1 MSKLKSFDDFVNEN
15 LVAKGEYNFYG
26 PGSLMPIVQKLISEG
41 KGESVIR
48 TYLYSIGVAPWR
60 IEKVFNEMN
69 VPEISLE
76 KKMNEG
82 KKMTF
87 EEKATKLLKDINEDE
102 EELDEAAIN
111 EFDMPGFWE
120 FFQGGAGWEA
130 GKIAVWMGLAL
141 GMVILGGV
149 AATGVSLIAKA
160 KGLYSDYKDKKGAK
174 EALDFMAKS
183 PKVKELIQFSKDLI
197 KQRKKKVDKRRKN
210 SDDDIKALKKVE
222 KQMVKQR
229 QQIGAD
235 LVEELKKAKL
245 SEEAIDYLAWN
256 VPYVKTAL
264 RMNRLSE
271 SALYEVS
278 RWKGKEIYPK
288 WVKPSDIQGYVK
300 SIKDLV
306 DGRDYVLYEPG
317 MDSWQAEYEYVGRN
331 QGDYIFKS
339 SAQFSTSP
347 EERFTGKEL
356 AAMIK
361 DLEIAVMEG
370 KEINEK
376 ALINKKPKRSIR
388 PHGKVKPGN
397 VAIDYNDEPYT
408 VVGVGTV
415 ADLAQFDD
423 SGAAEEL
430 DPSEDAIALL
440 GRGGYAVYSYDPDG
454 AVVYEGEIYDQLN
467 EFMVKPLKHDEFD
480 WEFEITDPSDKK
492 LYKALTAAGIEF
504 GTNNGK
510 LTIMGAGKMDNAVPA
525 IKILHKFGIKE
536 GVNEAKKKT
545 FEDAA
550 AAFLLGLG
558 GSDAVN
564 DDKDAK
570 VDEKLNKN
578 TLQVEEG
585 DGEDIDDMIDDLAD
599 GDEDETQGPDDEAPD
614 GKDSPEAKIKDGE
627 SPEDAVDG
635 AMDDAT
641 SKIKDAAEELAK
653 DSKKLAKIKKLL
665 GESKI
670 TEDITRMLNDGAMSE
685 IHLLAK
691 DAKDEK
697 DFMKKAK
704 KFVEDMGVKF
714 EKGMETMMKSFWS
727 DMKNESVKE
736 TKEVELENGKEVED
750 KEDIE
755 DEETG
760 DDVQVE
766 EESVSNPYMDAVTEG
781 LKHRF
786 NK

>member
-1 MSKLKSFDDFVNEN
+1 MSKIKSFDDFVNEN

-26 PGSLMPIVQKLISEG
+26 PGSLMPLVQKLIGEG

-69 VPEISLE
+69 LPEISLE
-76 KKMNEG
+76 KEMNEG

-87 EEKATKLLKDINEDE
+87 EEKATKFLSDINEEEDDE
-102 EELDEAAIN
+102 VSEDAIN

-141 GMVILGGV
+141 GMVVLGGV
-149 AATGVSLIAKA
+149 AATGMSLIAKA
-160 KGLYSDYKDKKGAK
+160 RALYSDYKDKKGAK
-174 EALDFMAKS
+174 EAIDFMQKS
-183 PKVKELIQFSKDLI
+183 PKIKELIQFSKDLI
-197 KQRKKKVDKRRKN
+197 KQRKKTVDKRRKN
-210 SDDDIKALKKVE
+210 SAEDIKAIKKVE

-229 QQIGAD
+229 QQIGKD
-235 LVEELKKAKL
+235 LVEEMKKAKL

-264 RMNRLSE
+264 RMNRLNE
-271 SALYEVS
+271 SGIVVEAS
-278 RWKGKEIYPK
+278 RWKGKEIFPN

-300 SIKDLV
+300 SIRDLV
-306 DGRDYVLYEPG
+306 DGRDYVIYEPG
-317 MDSWQAEYEYVGRN
+317 MDSWQAEYEYVGRD
-331 QGDYIFKS
+331 QGEYVFRS
-339 SAQFSTSP
+339 SSQFSTAP
-347 EERFTGKEL
+347 DERFSGKEL

-361 DLEIAVMEG
+361 DLELAVMEG
-370 KEINEK
+370 LEINEAKVKPFRKVKVGDK
-376 ALINKKPKRSIR
+376 ATDYNGDTWNVLAV
-388 PHGKVKPGN
+388 GKVK
-397 VAIDYNDEPYT
+397 
-408 VVGVGTV
+408 
-415 ADLAQFDD
+415 DLMRYDD

-430 DPSEDAIALL
+430 DPNEDAIALD
-440 GRGGYAVYSYDPDG
+440 GRGGTAVFSYDPDG
-454 AVVYEGEIYDQLN
+454 AAVY
-467 EFMVKPLKHDEFD
+467 
-480 WEFEITDPSDKK
+480 
-492 LYKALTAAGIEF
+492 
-504 GTNNGK
+504 
-510 LTIMGAGKMDNAVPA
+510 
-525 IKILHKFGIKE
+525 
-536 GVNEAKKKT
+536 EAKKKT

-550 AAFLLGLG
+550 AEFLLGLS

-564 DDKDAK
+564 DDEDVK

-599 GDEDETQGPDDEAPD
+599 GEEDEDQGPNDNAPD
-614 GKDSPEAKIKDGE
+614 GEDSPEAKIKDGE

-665 GESKI
+665 GESKV

-685 IHLLAK
+685 LHLLAK
-691 DAKDEK
+691 EAKDEK

-714 EKGMETMMKSFWS
+714 EKGMEVVMQAFWS

-760 DDVQVE
+760 DDIQVE

-781 LKHRF
+781 LKQRF
-786 NK
+786 TK

>member
-1 MSKLKSFDDFVNEN
+1 MSKLKSFDEFVNEN
-15 LVAKGEYNFYG
+15 LVSKGEYNFYG
-26 PGSLMPIVQKLISEG
+26 PGSLKPLVQKLVSEG
-41 KGESVIR
+41 KNESIIR
-48 TYLYSIGVAPWR
+48 TYLTSIGVVPWR
-60 IEKVFNEMN
+60 IDKVMQEMA
-69 VPEISLE
+69 ETITIE
-76 KKMNEG
+76 KKINEG

-87 EEKATKLLKDINEDE
+87 EENATKFLSDINEEE

-120 FFQGGAGWEA
+120 FFSGGAGWEA

-141 GMVILGGV
+141 SMVVLAGV

-160 KGLYSDYKDKKGAK
+160 KSLYHDYKDKKGAK
-174 EALDFMAKS
+174 EALDFMQKS

-197 KQRKKKVDKRRKN
+197 KQRKKTVDKRRKN
-210 SDDDIKALKKVE
+210 SDEDIKAIKRVE

-229 QQIGAD
+229 QQIGKD
-235 LVEELKKAKL
+235 LIEEMKKAKL
-245 SEEAIDYLAWN
+245 STEALDYLAWN

-264 RMNRLSE
+264 RMNRLGE
-271 SALYEVS
+271 SVNEVS
-278 RWKGKEIYPK
+278 RWKGKEIFPN
-288 WVKPSDIQGYVK
+288 WVKPSDIQGFVK
-300 SIKDLV
+300 SIRDLV
-306 DGRDYVLYEPG
+306 DGRDYVIYEPG
-317 MDSWQAEYEYVGRN
+317 MDSWQAEYEYVGRD
-331 QGDYIFKS
+331 QGDYVFRS
-339 SAQFSTSP
+339 SSQFSTSP
-347 EERFTGKEL
+347 DERFSGKEL
-356 AAMIK
+356 AGMIK
-361 DLEIAVMEG
+361 DLELAIMEG

-480 WEFEITDPSDKK
+480 WEFEIADPSDKK
-492 LYKALTAAGIEF
+492 LYKALTDAGIEF

-510 LTIMGAGKMDNAVPA
+510 LTIMGAGKMDKAVPA

-545 FEDAA
+545 FEDAT
-550 AAFLLGLG
+550 AAFLLGLQ
-558 GSDAVN
+558 GSDVVN
-564 DDKDAK
+564 DDKNL
-570 VDEKLNKN
+570 DEKLNKK
-578 TLQVEEG
+578 TLQVEG
-585 DGEDIDDMIDDLAD
+585 DGEDVDDMIDDLAD
-599 GDEDETQGPDDEAPD
+599 GDEDETQGPDDSAPD
-614 GKDSPEAKIKDGE
+614 GEDSPEAKIKDGE
-627 SPEDAVDG
+627 SPEDAVEGDN
-635 AMDDAT
+635 DAS
-641 SKIKDAAEELAK
+641 SKIASATKELEK
-653 DSKKLAKIKKLL
+653 DSKKLAKLKKILL
-665 GESKI
+665 DESA
-670 TEDITRMLNDGAMSE
+670 TNEEITRALNDGAMSE
-685 IHLLAK
+685 LHLLAK
-691 DAKDEK
+691 EAKDEK
-697 DFMKKAK
+697 DFLSKAK
-704 KFVEDMGVKF
+704 DFVKDQGAKFDGL
-714 EKGMETMMKSFWS
+714 EKMFKEFYS

-736 TKEVELENGKEVED
+736 TKEVTIDDDGKEVED
-750 KEDIE
+750 
-755 DEETG
+755 EENITDTKTG
-760 DDVQVE
+760 DEIQVE
-766 EESVSNPYMDAVTEG
+766 EPQEESTSNAYMDAVTEG

>member
-26 PGSLMPIVQKLISEG
+26 PGSLMPIVQKLLSEG

-82 KKMTF
+82 NKMTF
-87 EEKATKLLKDINEDE
+87 EDKATKFLSDINEE
-102 EELDEAAIN
+102 EEEIDEAAIN

-120 FFQGGAGWEA
+120 FFQGGAGWEV

-141 GMVILGGV
+141 GMVVLGGV

-160 KGLYSDYKDKKGAK
+160 KSLYSDYKDKKGAK
-174 EALDFMAKS
+174 EALDFMQKN

-197 KQRKKKVDKRRKN
+197 KQREKTVDKRRKN
-210 SDDDIKALKKVE
+210 SDEDIKAIKKVE

-235 LVEELKKAKL
+235 LVDEIKKAKL
-245 SEEAIDYLAWN
+245 SREAIDYLAWN

-264 RMNRLSE
+264 RMNRLGE
-271 SALYEVS
+271 SINEAS
-278 RWKGKEIYPK
+278 RWKGKEIFPN

-300 SIKDLV
+300 SIRDLV
-306 DGRDYVLYEPG
+306 DGRDYVIYEPG
-317 MDSWQAEYEYVGRN
+317 MDSWQAEYEYVGRD
-331 QGDYIFKS
+331 QGEYVFRS
-339 SAQFSTSP
+339 SSQFSTAP
-347 EERFTGKEL
+347 DERFTEKEL

-361 DLEIAVMEG
+361 DLELAIMEG
-370 KEINEK
+370 AEVNE
-376 ALINKKPKRSIR
+376 AKKMKPFKKVKVGDTAEDYNGDEYKVIAI
-388 PHGKVKPGN
+388 GKVK
-397 VAIDYNDEPYT
+397 
-408 VVGVGTV
+408 
-415 ADLAQFDD
+415 DLMKYDD

-430 DPSEDAIALL
+430 DPNEDAIALD
-440 GRGGYAVYSYDPDG
+440 GRGGTAVFSYDPDG
-454 AVVYEGEIYDQLN
+454 AAVYEAKWTKEKLIKAFGNNHDAYIIVKGKKYIVYNPDGNNADNDAMWTDKTVTALIPNDGDDKTFKYSEIDDFTL
-467 EFMVKPLKHDEFD
+467 D
-480 WEFEITDPSDKK
+480 
-492 LYKALTAAGIEF
+492 
-504 GTNNGK
+504 
-510 LTIMGAGKMDNAVPA
+510 
-525 IKILHKFGIKE
+525 
-536 GVNEAKKKT
+536 EAKKKT
-545 FEDAA
+545 FEDAT

-564 DDKDAK
+564 DDENI
-570 VDEKLNKN
+570 DEKLNKK

-614 GKDSPEAKIKDGE
+614 GEDSPESKIKDGE

-665 GESKI
+665 GESKV

-685 IHLLAK
+685 LHLLAK
-691 DAKDEK
+691 EAKDEK
-697 DFMKKAK
+697 DFMKRAK
-704 KFVEDMGVKF
+704 EFVEDLGVKF
-714 EKGMETMMKSFWS
+714 EKGMETIMKSFWS

-760 DDVQVE
+760 DDIQVE
-766 EESVSNPYMDAVTEG
+766 EESVNNPYMDAVTEG

>member
-26 PGSLMPIVQKLISEG
+26 PGSLMPIVQKLLSEG

-82 KKMTF
+82 NKMTF
-87 EEKATKLLKDINEDE
+87 EDKATKFLSDINEE
-102 EELDEAAIN
+102 EGEIDEAAIN

-141 GMVILGGV
+141 GMVVLGGV

-160 KGLYSDYKDKKGAK
+160 KSLYSDYKDKKGAK
-174 EALDFMAKS
+174 EALDFMQKS

-197 KQRKKKVDKRRKN
+197 KQRKKTVDKRRKN
-210 SDDDIKALKKVE
+210 SAEDMKAIKKVE

-235 LVEELKKAKL
+235 LVAEIKKAKL
-245 SEEAIDYLAWN
+245 SREAIDYLAWN

-264 RMNRLSE
+264 RMNRLGE
-271 SALYEVS
+271 SINEAS
-278 RWKGKEIYPK
+278 RWKGKEIFPN

-300 SIKDLV
+300 SIRDLV
-306 DGRDYVLYEPG
+306 DGRDYVIYEPG
-317 MDSWQAEYEYVGRN
+317 MDSWQAEYEYVGRD
-331 QGDYIFKS
+331 QGEYVFRS
-339 SAQFSTSP
+339 SSQFSTAP
-347 EERFTGKEL
+347 DERFTGKEL

-361 DLEIAVMEG
+361 DLELAIMEGVEVNEGKKMKPFKKVKVGDTAEDYNGDEYKVIAV
-370 KEINEK
+370 
-376 ALINKKPKRSIR
+376 
-388 PHGKVKPGN
+388 GKVK
-397 VAIDYNDEPYT
+397 
-408 VVGVGTV
+408 
-415 ADLAQFDD
+415 DLMKYDD

-430 DPSEDAIALL
+430 DPNEDAIALD
-440 GRGGYAVYSYDPDG
+440 GRGGTAVFSYDPDG
-454 AVVYEGEIYDQLN
+454 AAVYEGEIYDQLN

-492 LYKALTAAGIEF
+492 LYKALTDAGIEF

-510 LTIMGAGKMDNAVPA
+510 LTIMGAGKMDKAVPA

-536 GVNEAKKKT
+536 SVNEAKKKT
-545 FEDAA
+545 FEDAT

-564 DDKDAK
+564 DDKEVK

-599 GDEDETQGPDDEAPD
+599 GDEDETQGPNDEAPD
-614 GKDSPEAKIKDGE
+614 GEDSPESKIKDGE

-665 GESKI
+665 GESKV
-670 TEDITRMLNDGAMSE
+670 TEDITRMINDGSMSE
-685 IHLLAK
+685 LHLLAK
-691 DAKDEK
+691 EAKDEK

-704 KFVEDMGVKF
+704 EFVEDMGVKF
-714 EKGMETMMKSFWS
+714 NKGMETIMKSFWS